1 MRATRSYER
10 CCRPALNPI
19 PTERTPRTAG
29 AWESYAGRGGVDE
42 VIDGLECESY
52 GDRLDRWHSNLTRQ
66 A

>member
-10 CCRPALNPI
+10 CGRPALKPI
-19 PTERTPRTAG
+19 LNERTPRTAVDR
-29 AWESYAGRGGVDE
+29 ESCAGRGGVDE

-52 GDRLDRWHSNLTRQ
+52 GDRLDRWHSNLTPQ